1 MGTFFVQNISD
12 IMTRVLLLIKG
23 HREDCATHTTTLSYS
38 IDFREF
44 ISSFKFF
51 EQFVKVQ
58 VVIEWNLVDVL
69 K

>member
-1 MGTFFVQNISD
+1 MA
-12 IMTRVLLLIKG
+12 RVLLLIKG
-23 HREDCATHTTTLSYS
+23 HGEDCATHTTTFSDS
-38 IDFREF
+38 VDFREF

-58 VVIEWNLVDVL
+58 VVIEENFVDFL